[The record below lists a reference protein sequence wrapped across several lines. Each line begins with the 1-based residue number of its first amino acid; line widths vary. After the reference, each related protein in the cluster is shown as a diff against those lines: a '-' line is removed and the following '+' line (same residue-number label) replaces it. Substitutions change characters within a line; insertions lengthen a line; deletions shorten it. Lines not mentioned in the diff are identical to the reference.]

1 MFVCFFFFDNDRYD
15 FSFLKCF
22 KRNENDLFVNFLCFF
37 SCSSIFCETMSRFFV
52 SFSRLIF
59 FFFFFHYAIFPRIK
73 PRVPQPRFYRYT
85 RFVTFTRYYANE
97 RVSRICISHRSSIV
111 KRFYL
116 REIVIMMH
124 PDYSRNL
131 LLLISLLPSRNFI
144 FIRTRIIFFGIN
156 NERFKIDLNV
166 FLINISRTSV
176 CKKRK

>member
-1 MFVCFFFFDNDRYD
+1 MI
-15 FSFLKCF
+15 SL
-22 KRNENDLFVNFLCFF
+22 
-37 SCSSIFCETMSRFFV
+37 SIFFVFFLVQVFFAKRCRAFSSHFRV
-52 SFSRLIF
+52 SFF

-156 NERFKIDLNV
+156 NERFKIDLNI

>member
-1 MFVCFFFFDNDRYD
+1 MT
-15 FSFLKCF
+15 SL
-22 KRNENDLFVNFLCFF
+22 
-37 SCSSIFCETMSRFFV
+37 SIFFVFFLFKYFLRNDV
-52 SFSRLIF
+52 ALFRLIFASHF

-156 NERFKIDLNV
+156 NERFKIDLNI

>member
-1 MFVCFFFFDNDRYD
+1 MT
-15 FSFLKCF
+15 SL
-22 KRNENDLFVNFLCFF
+22 
-37 SCSSIFCETMSRFFV
+37 SIFFVFFLVQVFFV
-52 SFSRLIF
+52 KRCRAFSSHFRVSFF

-156 NERFKIDLNV
+156 NERFKIDLNI

>member
-1 MFVCFFFFDNDRYD
+1 MT
-15 FSFLKCF
+15 SL
-22 KRNENDLFVNFLCFF
+22 
-37 SCSSIFCETMSRFFV
+37 SIFFVFFLFKYFLRNDV
-52 SFSRLIF
+52 TLFRLIFASHF

-156 NERFKIDLNV
+156 NERFKIDLNI